1 MLDSLALKAFD
12 SMTNPI
18 LLCEFDGT
26 LIYKNPQA
34 AKELKLPHLN
44 RRILTHLNRDGKAAF
59 ENWRE
64 SMPAFIEYES
74 EGRSATALADSVYFE
89 TRSVVLL
96 FFSHLLDFSFMESTK
111 LLTPERVA
119 ECISASKLTRLAKEV
134 YLREEKQSADL
145 SRRKHLQAIRVFKR
159 VFSSLLNDPFLC
171 AEPLHYTLE
180 KAIQPISYAADTI
193 LARFGS
199 SIVFQPLDRALI
211 DLRLDFKPFSLLLS
225 NLLVLLAEITSSP
238 ASVTVT
244 EERSAVLFSID
255 TTLREEDAAFF
266 VGGSEALAQLLP
278 ISSLDLYAF
287 EALCQNQRYR
297 LQTVQ
302 DGNRLTL
309 KLTVP
314 VTNEFTVRERSAEE
328 LAYIMHTI
336 DRAAALL
343 AE

>member
-1 MLDSLALKAFD
+1 
-12 SMTNPI
+12 
-18 LLCEFDGT
+18 
-26 LIYKNPQA
+26 
-34 AKELKLPHLN
+34 
-44 RRILTHLNRDGKAAF
+44 
-59 ENWRE
+59 
-64 SMPAFIEYES
+64 
-74 EGRSATALADSVYFE
+74 
-89 TRSVVLL
+89 
-96 FFSHLLDFSFMESTK
+96 
-111 LLTPERVA
+111 
-119 ECISASKLTRLAKEV
+119 
-134 YLREEKQSADL
+134 
-145 SRRKHLQAIRVFKR
+145 
-159 VFSSLLNDPFLC
+159 
-171 AEPLHYTLE
+171 
-180 KAIQPISYAADTI
+180 
-193 LARFGS
+193 
-199 SIVFQPLDRALI
+199 
-211 DLRLDFKPFSLLLS
+211 
-225 NLLVLLAEITSSP
+225 LLAEITSSP

-255 TTLREEDAAFF
+255 ATLREEDAAFF

-287 EALCQNQRYR
+287 DALCQNQRYR